1 MTKKYGLL
9 FIWFLIYLFI
19 SNNIIF
25 NTPSKKVVS
34 SSFFISEDLLYKN
47 YLKDDSR
54 TFDVGSF
61 LGDSTYSNNDEE
73 SIKNFLSQLYLIRN
87 KSFLN
92 GNIENLYSFFDKS
105 KTFSN
110 YSLNYELK
118 RIYYLRNFSNEK
130 DITFK
135 NISSSLKIR
144 DLKFKD
150 NIYTLV
156 LDEECKFDYFYN
168 NNPSK
173 VNSFG
178 IKLNHY
184 IELESNS
191 SSFIVLKDY
200 YKDFIT
206 KVPEINLS
214 LTERSIYVSSN
225 KSKSNLD
232 FNVNKKISNT
242 KFDRRSASN
251 YANKYC
257 GISFASNNT
266 YNKNYYIYTGGNG
279 NSVNFISQ
287 CISDKYEGGKLSQD
301 NEWFYTK
308 SKSNSIETSSSWV
321 KASDFIN
328 YLLKSNKASI
338 SYSGNINEMNN
349 FMKSSKK
356 NINIGDIIILY
367 NNINEISRIGIVTDF
382 DNSNYPLIN
391 SNSIDTYKIPFDI
404 GFDDNSKITVL
415 AIN

>member
-1 MTKKYGLL
+1 MRKKYVLL

-47 YLKDDSR
+47 YLKDDNR
-54 TFDVGSF
+54 TFDVSSF
-61 LGDSTYSNNDEE
+61 LGDNTYSNSDEE

-87 KSFLN
+87 KAFLN
-92 GNIENLYSFFDKS
+92 GNVENIYSFFNKD

-118 RIYYLRNFSNEK
+118 RIYYLRNFAKEK

-135 NISSSLKIR
+135 NISSSLNIR

-168 NNPSK
+168 NDKSR

-206 KVPEINLS
+206 SIPEIKFS
-214 LTERSIYVSSN
+214 LTEKTISISSN

-232 FNVNKKISNT
+232 FNVNKKNSST
-242 KFDRRSASN
+242 KFDRNSASN

-257 GISFASNNT
+257 GISFVSNNT
-266 YNKNYYIYTGGNG
+266 YNKNYYIYTGGDG

-301 NEWFYTK
+301 NEWFYTQ
-308 SKSNSIETSSSWV
+308 SKSNNIEVSSSWV
-321 KASDFIN
+321 KASDFIS

-338 SYSGNINEMNN
+338 SYSGSINEMNST
-349 FMKSSKK
+349 MKSSNKT
-356 NINIGDIIILY
+356 INIGDIVVIY
-367 NNINEISRIGIVTDF
+367 NSINDISRIGIVTDF
-382 DNSNYPLIN
+382 DNSKYPLIN
-391 SNSIDTYKIPFDI
+391 CNSIDTYKIPFDL
-404 GFDDNSKITVL
+404 GFNSTSKINIL
-415 AIN
+415 SIN